1 VADNLGRAS
10 SVVKGNFSKINVSN
24 DAADVVPLLKTLLEG
39 VEMTEKQLGE
49 VTFLV
54 NCQLSTQ
61 PHTLLFICTFCI
73 WYLSYQVG
81 IKNHCSNNL
90 MIFWIS
96 GI

>member
-10 SVVKGNFSKINVSN
+10 SVVKGNFSKINVLN

-81 IKNHCSNNL
+81 KKNNCSNNL

>member
-1 VADNLGRAS
+1 MADNLGRAS

-54 NCQLSTQ
+54 KCQLSPQ

-73 WYLSYQVG
+73 WYLSYIVG
-81 IKNHCSNNL
+81 NKIIAQTTL
-90 MIFWIS
+90 
-96 GI
+96 